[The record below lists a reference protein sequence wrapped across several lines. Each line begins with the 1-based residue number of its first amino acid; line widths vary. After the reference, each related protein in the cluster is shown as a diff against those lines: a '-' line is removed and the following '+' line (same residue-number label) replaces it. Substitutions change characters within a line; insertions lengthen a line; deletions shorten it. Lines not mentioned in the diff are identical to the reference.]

1 MDANFTG
8 EFFVPG
14 ASPER
19 LNADHLNRYRFATDY
34 ASAAARALDIACGT
48 GYGSAILK
56 DAGAGSVT
64 GVDLSVEALGHAQKH
79 FGREGVTFTTGD
91 ITEFD
96 AEPFDL
102 ITCFETI
109 EHVADAAA
117 ALTNLRRLL
126 REGGTLLISSPNRP
140 VTSPMAAS
148 INDKPSNEWHVQE
161 FTPAELRE
169 LMTVSGF
176 SVEATV
182 WGQRTAPPIPR
193 SIMRRTTVSRQF
205 ATRLSPKV
213 RRVRRG
219 VPRYFVL
226 AGH

>member
-126 REGGTLLISSPNRP
+126 REGGDAADFVPESTCHLADGCVNQRQAVERVARP
-140 VTSPMAAS
+140 RVHTRGAA
-148 INDKPSNEWHVQE
+148 
-161 FTPAELRE
+161 
-169 LMTVSGF
+169 
-176 SVEATV
+176 
-182 WGQRTAPPIPR
+182 
-193 SIMRRTTVSRQF
+193 
-205 ATRLSPKV
+205 
-213 RRVRRG
+213 
-219 VPRYFVL
+219 
-226 AGH
+226 